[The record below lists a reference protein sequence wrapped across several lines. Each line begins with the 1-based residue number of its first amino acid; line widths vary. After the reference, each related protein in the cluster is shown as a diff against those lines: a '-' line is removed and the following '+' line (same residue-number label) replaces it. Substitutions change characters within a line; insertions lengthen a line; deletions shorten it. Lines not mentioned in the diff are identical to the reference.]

1 MTWSC
6 AKNTVDGAA
15 ASLHDMTNT
24 TTVVATSRA
33 EFGTPSG
40 AANQVGR
47 VDALHTDHDLVLK
60 LTNEFLHMA
69 MVCFG
74 DNGASCAV
82 ALFFRLC
89 LFKYLGKEDLLLTYS
104 AKNNT

>member
-1 MTWSC
+1 MELR
-6 AKNTVDGAA
+6 KNTVNGAA
-15 ASLHDMTNT
+15 ALLHDMTNM
-24 TTVVATSRA
+24 TTVMATLRA
-33 EFGTPSG
+33 EFGTPRW
-40 AANQVGR
+40 AANQVRR